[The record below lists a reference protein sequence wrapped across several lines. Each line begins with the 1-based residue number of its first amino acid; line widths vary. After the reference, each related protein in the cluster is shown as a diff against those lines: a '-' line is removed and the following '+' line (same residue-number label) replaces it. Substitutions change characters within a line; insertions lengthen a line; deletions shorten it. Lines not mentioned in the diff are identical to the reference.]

1 MRNVILEPY
10 IPEQIIDY
18 FEAISGL
25 RTEIY
30 KGYIVYRDTDSI
42 VVVGY
47 PIKGEFSEDNI
58 IKIVQEILSRQ
69 EVENIVVIAPRLPS
83 GLEFEEVRS
92 DNYYRMT
99 LPVSVMSK
107 RLRYMVSR
115 ASKDL
120 TINLSRNLTKDH
132 RNLIEDFL
140 KRPNIEESMK
150 FVCSRLEN
158 YLLRS
163 STVKVINAYT
173 RNGGLAGFD
182 IVDLPPGE
190 YSFYMFN
197 IVSRTDNYVPGVSD
211 LLLYYLLKISYEGG
225 KKYVNMGLGINEGVA
240 RFKMKWGATPF
251 LPYQYGVIRRT
262 KISEIFDLLS
272 KL

>member
-1 MRNVILEPY
+1 MVFEPY

-25 RTEIY
+25 KVKMYVKYLTY
-30 KGYIVYRDTDSI
+30 QDNDTV

-47 PIKGEFSEDNI
+47 PIKGEFNEEDI
-58 IKIVQEILSRQ
+58 VKIVQEHLSRQ
-69 EVENIVVIAPRLPS
+69 GVKNIIVIAPRLPS
-83 GLEFEEVRS
+83 CLKFEEIKS
-92 DNYYRMT
+92 DSYYRT
-99 LPVSVMSK
+99 VLPIGAISK
-107 RLRYMVSR
+107 KLRYMVSR
-115 ASKDL
+115 ASREL
-120 TINLSRNLTKDH
+120 TISLGKNLTKDH
-132 RNLIEDFL
+132 KNLIGDFL
-140 KRPNIEESMK
+140 RRPDIEEFMNY
-150 FVCSRLEN
+150 VCSQLEY

-163 STVKVINAYT
+163 STVKVISAYM
-173 RNGGLAGFD
+173 RDGGLAGFD

-197 IVSRTDNYVPGVSD
+197 FVSRTSNYVPGVSD
-211 LLLYYLLKISYEGG
+211 LLLYYLLKLSYESG

-240 RFKMKWGATPF
+240 RFKMKWGAIPF

-262 KISEIFDLLS
+262 KISNILDLFT